1 MFEILNLYLG
11 TLVQAIANGEIYGF
25 AVIDISTPQQI
36 IDQHLRDSF
45 LFPPIIQR
53 KCIDES
59 YLSDFMKKCYNN
71 EGKKCD
77 METVV
82 QAYSGKNIFALTTL
96 IQFWLAEGLEI
107 TDIHHFTQYQPGK
120 ALNPFA
126 EKVTKLRIEATF
138 DGDEAKAQSAKLAG
152 NAGYGK
158 CVGFFIFAFSL
169 LVFVKNP
176 F

>member
-1 MFEILNLYLG
+1 MKHDLLFEILNFFLE
-11 TLVQAIANGEIYGF
+11 TLIQAIKNGEVYGF
-25 AVIDISTPQQI
+25 AVIDITTPKQI

-53 KCIDES
+53 RNIDES
-59 YLSDFMKKCYNN
+59 YLSDYMKKCYKS

-82 QAYSGKNIFALTTL
+82 QGYSGRNIFALTTL
-96 IQFWLAEGLEI
+96 IQFWLDEGLEI

-158 CVGFFIFAFSL
+158 C
-169 LVFVKNP
+169 
-176 F
+176 